1 MQMVVK
7 NVIPVYKDP
16 KERLIRLQ
24 NTYNG
29 IQRNLS
35 RKQNSNRQKV
45 SEK

>member
-1 MQMVVK
+1 MQAVVK
-7 NVIPVYKDP
+7 NIIPEYKNP

-35 RKQNSNRQKV
+35 RKQNNNLQKV
-45 SEK
+45 SGK